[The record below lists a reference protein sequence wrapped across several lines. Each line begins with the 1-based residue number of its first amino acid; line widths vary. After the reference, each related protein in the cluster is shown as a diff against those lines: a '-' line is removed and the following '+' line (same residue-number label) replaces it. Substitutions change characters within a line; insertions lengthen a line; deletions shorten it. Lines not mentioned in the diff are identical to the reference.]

1 MKKLR
6 NKSGFTLVEM
16 LAVVLILVILTM
28 GIGKTMDAG
37 MQIYRDATFESD
49 SGSLAGI
56 LNTSLGDILRYSTE
70 IRVNEGTAADPTKGF
85 QDSSGTY
92 LIKDDVGFVFTNY
105 EYGIRDAY
113 FYTQVLAD
121 NTSKGVLQMRNLK
134 NADIVELVNTGAYP
148 NLAVTNFVI
157 TYVPEGTVDNNG
169 NTLRGGY
176 FEVSYRIISDS
187 NDQLKR
193 EVKTVIRLM
202 NQPED

>member
-1 MKKLR
+1 MRKLK
-6 NKSGFTLVEM
+6 NKSGFTLIEM

-37 MQIYRDATFESD
+37 MQIYRDATFEAD
-49 SGSLAGI
+49 SANLAGI

-70 IRVNEGTAADPTKGF
+70 IQINQGTESDPTKGF

-92 LIKDDVGFVFTNY
+92 LLSRDVGFVFTSY

-113 FYTQVLAD
+113 FYTQVFAD

-134 NADIVELVNTGAYP
+134 NSDVVELINTGAYP
-148 NLAVTNFVI
+148 DLAVTNFVI
-157 TYVPEGTVDNNG
+157 TYVPEGAEEM
-169 NTLRGGY
+169 RGGY
-176 FEVSYRIISDS
+176 FEISYDIISEN

-193 EVKTVIRLM
+193 DVDTVIRLM
-202 NQPED
+202 NQPNP